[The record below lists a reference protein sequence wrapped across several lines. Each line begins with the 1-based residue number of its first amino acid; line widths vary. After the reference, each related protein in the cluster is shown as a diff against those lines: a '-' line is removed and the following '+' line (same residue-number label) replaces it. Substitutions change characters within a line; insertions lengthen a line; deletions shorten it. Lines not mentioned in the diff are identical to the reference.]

1 MRCRRVARC
10 SSLIVEKLSTHL
22 SPLSLRRGEGTGE
35 ELSFR
40 FSHKSR
46 RSSRFLRLQPRNL
59 SRRSSAKA
67 DLPRRSLANGA
78 NGMSDMAGKAA
89 RVRGRAQRELP
100 RYKAGARER
109 ESDRHSLTACP
120 TQPVPT

>member
-1 MRCRRVARC
+1 MHCRRVARC

-67 DLPRRSLANGA
+67 DLPRRSLA
-78 NGMSDMAGKAA
+78 
-89 RVRGRAQRELP
+89 
-100 RYKAGARER
+100 KAGARER

-120 TQPVPT
+120 TQPVPTIFRPTNFLKTEMDRFDRRLCRQF